1 MDLVLPCDPTR
12 HRGKHVGYDLEAFYW
27 VLLWL
32 VMRRVEHNLG
42 QDGVS
47 ELFFY
52 IPHSIEVLT
61 RKMRWVRG
69 VPNGAESGERTLKEL
84 VFADDLPLTSLMEE
98 FRTLVRKQDMEGPA
112 LTYDATREMLDKT
125 IDTHERFA
133 KAEGEDD
140 NKLNGRG
147 QEEEQEDLLAPFY
160 TLHIDSPATFDIPR
174 GPLKVITTPIQA
186 GATVKA

>member
-1 MDLVLPCDPTR
+1 MDLVLSCDPTR

-42 QDGVS
+42 PDDVR

-52 IPHSIEVLT
+52 MPHSIEVLT

-69 VPNGAESGERTLKEL
+69 VPSDVGSGERTLKEL
-84 VFADDLPLTSLMEE
+84 VFADDLPLTWLMEE
-98 FRTLVRKQDMEGPA
+98 FRTLVRKQDMEGPT
-112 LTYDATREMLDKT
+112 LTYDATHEMLDKA
-125 IDTHERFA
+125 IDMHKRVT
-133 KAEGEDD
+133 KTEGEVD
-140 NKLNGRG
+140 NELDEG
-147 QEEEQEDLLAPFY
+147 QEEEEDLLVPFY
-160 TLHIDSPATFDIPR
+160 SLHIDSPATFDIPR
-174 GPLKVITTPIQA
+174 RPLKIITSPIRA